1 MLTTEA
7 HDDKLNE
14 FFFLPKKE
22 AEFIITKK
30 TNGEGIIKNE
40 IVIKC
45 EFIFELKVPEML
57 ETLLNV

>member
-1 MLTTEA
+1 MLTTEV

-30 TNGEGIIKNE
+30 INGEGIIKNE

-45 EFIFELKVPEML
+45 EFIFELKVPEL
-57 ETLLNV
+57 LQTLLNV